1 VLLVEVSR
9 SGLGGDVDVVSRM
22 LAALGASD
30 VDALLE
36 VLSPDVVLEPSSTEF
51 TGKALHQGREGV
63 RRAFEDMHAREIEIE
78 VEPSEYR
85 SGANDQVLVVGSLTV
100 RRNGSEDAS
109 TRLLAAVYRV
119 ADGLIVSG
127 RAFAT
132 VDAALETF
140 EGQPRSWPSLSDDEG
155 VREEAGAVIGRWADD
170 RVLIQLTGGE
180 TIEAPVPE
188 EIAERFDVGS
198 PVLAYFDPEGRL
210 LGWYLVDQQ
219 LGVDMRDRS

>member
-1 VLLVEVSR
+1 VEVSS

-22 LAALGASD
+22 LAALGAND
-30 VDALLE
+30 IDALLQ

-51 TGKALHQGREGV
+51 TGGVLHHGREGV
-63 RRAFEDMHAREIEIE
+63 RQAYQDMHAGGVQLELG
-78 VEPSEYR
+78 PSEYR
-85 SGANDQVLVVGSLTV
+85 PGKNDQVLVLGSLSV
-100 RRNGSEDAS
+100 RRTGSSDWS
-109 TRLLAAVYRV
+109 TRPFAAVFRV
-119 ADGLIVSG
+119 ENGLIVSA

-132 VDAALETF
+132 VDAALEGF
-140 EGQPRSWPSLSDDEG
+140 EGRPRSWPSLSDDEG
-155 VREEAGAVIGRWADD
+155 VREEAGALIGRWAED

-180 TIEAPVPE
+180 TIEAPLPE
-188 EIAERFDVGS
+188 DVAARFDVGS